1 MTVEGTTSL
10 LSQEVIRKTN
20 YLEKEQEY
28 KLFVIDK
35 ASLQAAS
42 SQSQNL
48 LRLIMDNVGLLI

>member
-10 LSQEVIRKTN
+10 LSQEVMRKTN

-42 SQSQNL
+42 SQSQKL
-48 LRLIMDNVGLLI
+48 LRLIIDNVGLLI

>member
-10 LSQEVIRKTN
+10 LSQEVMRKTN

-48 LRLIMDNVGLLI
+48 LRLIIDNVGLLI